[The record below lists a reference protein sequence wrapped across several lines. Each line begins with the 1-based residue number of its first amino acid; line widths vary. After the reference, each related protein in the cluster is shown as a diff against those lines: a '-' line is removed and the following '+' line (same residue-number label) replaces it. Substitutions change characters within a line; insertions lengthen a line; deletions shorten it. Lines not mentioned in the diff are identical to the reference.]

1 MRLLRY
7 KKQILLAAAVLGLLA
22 FVYWWGG
29 NAPSL
34 HGWRIAED
42 APQAAETSIPEEF
55 LKKKEP
61 KAADDSAS
69 ARGAAEEQHSDAETP
84 EQTVQKEETQMPAE
98 EGDAAYSVQ
107 NGMELSEDTGR
118 DRYETDPVPAGKP
131 VPKEPQEVE
140 KDAPEYTCTF
150 SVRCDALLENLSA
163 LDPEKVELVPKDGVI
178 LSERA
183 VSFYE
188 GENVFQVLRRE
199 LRREK
204 IPMESVNTPVYH
216 SAYVEGI
223 ANLYEFDCGELSGWV
238 YRVNGWFPNYG
249 CSRYLLKPGDRVEW
263 VYTCDRGADVG
274 GSLSEGGQ
282 KDA

>member
-34 HGWRIAED
+34 HGWRITED
-42 APQAAETSIPEEF
+42 APKATETSIPEEF
-55 LKKKEP
+55 LKEKEQ
-61 KAADDSAS
+61 KT
-69 ARGAAEEQHSDAETP
+69 AEDPVSERAETEEANADAETP
-84 EQTVQKEETQMPAE
+84 EQAEKAKETQVPAGE
-98 EGDAAYSVQ
+98 DDAAYSVQ

-118 DRYETDPVPAGKP
+118 DRYETEPVPAGKP
-131 VPKEPQEVE
+131 VPKEPQEVKE
-140 KDAPEYTCTF
+140 DAPEYTCTL
-150 SVRCDALLENLSA
+150 SVRCDTLLENLSA
-163 LDPEKVELVPKDGVI
+163 IDPEKVELVPKDGVI
-178 LSERA
+178 LSERE
-183 VSFYE
+183 VHFYE
-188 GENVFQVLRRE
+188 GENVFQILRRE
-199 LRREK
+199 MRREK
-204 IPMESVNTPVYH
+204 IPMEFVNTPVYH

-249 CSRYLLKPGDRVEW
+249 CSRYLLKPGDRIEW

-282 KDA
+282 RDA

>member
-22 FVYWWGG
+22 FAYWWGG

-34 HGWRIAED
+34 HGWRVAD
-42 APQAAETSIPEEF
+42 APETAETSIPEEF
-55 LKKKEP
+55 LKKKEQ
-61 KAADDSAS
+61 KAADDPT
-69 ARGAAEEQHSDAETP
+69 AEHIETEERSDAETP
-84 EQTVQKEETQMPAE
+84 EQTAPTEEAQAPVE

-118 DRYETDPVPAGKP
+118 DRYETEPVPAGKP

-140 KDAPEYTCTF
+140 KDASEYTCTL
-150 SVRCDALLENLSA
+150 SVRCDALLNNLSA

-178 LSERA
+178 LSERE

-199 LRREK
+199 MRREK
-204 IPMESVNTPVYH
+204 IPMEFVNTPVYH

-249 CSRYLLKPGDRVEW
+249 CSRYLLKPGDRIEW

-274 GSLSEGGQ
+274 GSLGEGGQ
-282 KDA
+282 RDA